1 MTNEASQREVALR
14 YIRRL
19 TEKSLVEFFYE
30 ALRERCGDEQNEFR
44 DHFVLATAENVEGT
58 RPDGIEKWALGVVG
72 LPSDDRPWSDSAVIS
87 QFGTCKGCGLEIG
100 CWSKQIRCP
109 VCSRDVSGT

>member
-1 MTNEASQREVALR
+1 MTDEASEREVALR
-14 YIRRL
+14 YIRTL

-30 ALRERCGDEQNEFR
+30 ALRGRYNEQNEFR

-58 RPDGIEKWALGVVG
+58 RPDGIEKWAVSIVG
-72 LPSDDRPWSDSAVIS
+72 LPSDQRPWSDNAVIS

-109 VCSRDVSGT
+109 VCSREVSGT